1 MFTQKWRDHWG
12 LQDDPFNCEDAD
24 KDIILSSLD
33 SSVVHWSFDR
43 MYGNPRMAAP
53 AIAFG
58 EKGSGKS
65 ALRLVIRRR
74 LDRFNLDNP
83 AEKVFLIEYI
93 DFNPFLSQFRRTIG
107 ARADDRQA
115 AQDVVKRWKI
125 GDHLDAILSLG
136 VTQLID
142 SILEN
147 HSAPKEMTRKQKMY
161 LMLLTSLYYN
171 SERKTTT
178 EALHR
183 VKRLVR
189 FFSWRPLCKWLFVI
203 LLSLA
208 GIAVS
213 LIPWYTGMESIFN
226 KVFYGL
232 GGTALLAAW
241 GWWLWDSLSSRT
253 QAAWATRGVKILPRN
268 SSILSSLLSKVSG
281 KERKEFVLP
290 NGMDEASRYLLLERF
305 MDLLE
310 AYGYQGVYVLMDRV
324 DEPSLLSVSEGLMRQ
339 FVEKLLDIKLLQYPR
354 LGLKLFLPI
363 EMDSIHRNATA
374 EQLKHMRLDKSNLIP
389 ELKWS
394 GQELYE
400 IANQRMNVC
409 KKSDAPAIALSEMFE
424 EGFDFVYLKD
434 TLSTLGT
441 PRYAFGF
448 LASLMSEY
456 VKDLPN
462 DLPEGDRRWKISRSH
477 FDVVR
482 AMWIDR
488 SGILRRILN

>member
-1 MFTQKWRDHWG
+1 
-12 LQDDPFNCEDAD
+12 
-24 KDIILSSLD
+24 
-33 SSVVHWSFDR
+33 

-74 LDRFNLDNP
+74 LDKFNENNP
-83 AEKVFLIEYI
+83 TEKVFLIEYI
-93 DFNPFLSQFRRTIG
+93 DFNPFLSQFRRAIG

-115 AQDVVKRWKI
+115 AQEVVKRWKI

-136 VTQLID
+136 VTQHVD
-142 SILEN
+142 TILEDN
-147 HSAPKEMTRKQKMY
+147 AASKDMTRKQKMY
-161 LMLLTSLYYN
+161 LMLLTALYYN
-171 SERKTTT
+171 SDRKTTT

-183 VKRLVR
+183 IKRLVR
-189 FFSWRPLCKWLFVI
+189 FFSFRPIVKWLFII

-208 GIAVS
+208 GVSVS
-213 LIPWYTGMESIFN
+213 LIPWYTGMQSIFN

-232 GGTALLAAW
+232 GGAGLAVTW
-241 GWWLWDSLSSRT
+241 IWWMWDYLSARAQS
-253 QAAWATRGVKILPRN
+253 AWATRGVKILPRN
-268 SSILSSLLSKVSG
+268 SSNLSSLLSQVSG

-290 NGMDEASRYLLLERF
+290 NGMDESSRYLLLERF

-310 AYGYQGVYVLMDRV
+310 SSGYQGVYVLMDRV

-339 FVEKLLDIKLLQYPR
+339 FAEKMLDIKLLQYPR

-363 EMDSIHRNATA
+363 EMDAIHRNASA
-374 EQLKHMRLDKSNLIP
+374 DQLKHMRLDKSNLIP

-400 IANQRMNVC
+400 IANQRMNIC
-409 KKSDAPAIALSEMFE
+409 KKTETEKVVLGEMFE

-448 LASLMSEY
+448 LATLIAEY

-462 DLPEGDRRWKISRSH
+462 DLGEGDKRWKISRTH
-477 FDVVR
+477 FDVIR
-482 AMWIDR
+482 ALWIDR
-488 SGILRRILN
+488 SGVLRRVLN

>member
-24 KDIILSSLD
+24 KDLVLSSLD

-53 AIAFG
+53 AVAFG

-74 LDRFNLDNP
+74 LDAFNEANP
-83 AEKVFLIEYI
+83 NEKVFLIEYI
-93 DFNPFLSQFRRTIG
+93 DFNPFLSQFRRAIG

-115 AQDVVKRWKI
+115 AQEVVKRWKI
-125 GDHLDAILSLG
+125 GDHLDAVLSLG
-136 VTQLID
+136 VTQFVD
-142 SILEN
+142 RILEN
-147 HSAPKEMTRKQKMY
+147 NSTPKEMTRKQKMY
-161 LMLLTSLYYN
+161 LMLLTALYYN
-171 SERKTTT
+171 SDRKTTT
-178 EALHR
+178 EALQR
-183 VKRLVR
+183 IKRLMR
-189 FFSWRPLCKWLFVI
+189 FFSFRPALKWIFVI

-208 GIAVS
+208 SVAVS
-213 LIPWYTGMESIFN
+213 LIPWYTGMQSIFN
-226 KVFYGL
+226 RVFYGL
-232 GGTALLAAW
+232 GGAGLLVTW
-241 GWWLWDSLSSRT
+241 GWWFWDYLSAHAQS
-253 QAAWATRGVKILPRN
+253 AWATRGVKILPRN
-268 SSILSSLLSKVSG
+268 SSNLSSLLSQVSG

-290 NGMDEASRYLLLERF
+290 NGMDESSRYLLLERF

-310 AYGYQGVYVLMDRV
+310 EAGYQGVYVLMDRV
-324 DEPSLLSVSEGLMRQ
+324 DEPSLLSISDGLMRQ

-363 EMDSIHRNATA
+363 EMDSIHRNASA
-374 EQLKHMRLDKSNLIP
+374 DQLKHMRLDKSNLVP

-400 IANQRMNVC
+400 IANQRMTIC
-409 KKSDAPAIALSEMFE
+409 KKPGTEKISLSEMFE
-424 EGFDFVYLKD
+424 EGFDFVYFRD

-448 LASLMSEY
+448 LATLISEY

-462 DLPEGDRRWKISRSH
+462 DLAEGDKRWKISRTH
-477 FDVVR
+477 FDVAR
-482 AMWIDR
+482 ALWIDR
-488 SGILRRILN
+488 SGVLRRVLN